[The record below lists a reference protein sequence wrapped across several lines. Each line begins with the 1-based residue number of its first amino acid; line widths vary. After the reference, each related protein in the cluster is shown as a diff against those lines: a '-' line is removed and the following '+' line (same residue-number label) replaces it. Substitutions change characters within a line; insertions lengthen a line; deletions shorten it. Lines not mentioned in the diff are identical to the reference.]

1 MGWTEAAKTIHGA
14 ALEIC
19 GRTEKNVNLPWMKVR
34 EQECENFRKNINQ
47 AVRKNKINSTARGN
61 ETID

>member
-47 AVRKNKINSTARGN
+47 AVRKN
-61 ETID
+61 